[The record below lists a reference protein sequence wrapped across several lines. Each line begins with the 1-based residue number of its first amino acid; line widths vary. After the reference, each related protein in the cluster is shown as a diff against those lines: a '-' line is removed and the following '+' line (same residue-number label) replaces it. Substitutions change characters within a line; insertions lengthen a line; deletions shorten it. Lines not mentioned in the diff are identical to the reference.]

1 MNLVWI
7 QNTKLCTNR
16 GKYIKQFCYPCSFRI
31 GAAQTAWC
39 QSVGGASS
47 RDFSL
52 WWNSRSSWA
61 SWPQRVSQTGNDA
74 QNQQTDDS
82 DIILQFYFFFSFEA
96 FQLENNQNSK
106 NLMVLIL
113 YTRTSLKKKGN
124 IHLMDQILIS
134 SFSYISGNF
143 TSVTPANSLIERW
156 QARALHP
163 LLDTEAVW
171 DNVVTNRW

>member
-1 MNLVWI
+1 M
-7 QNTKLCTNR
+7 
-16 GKYIKQFCYPCSFRI
+16 
-31 GAAQTAWC
+31 
-39 QSVGGASS
+39 
-47 RDFSL
+47 
-52 WWNSRSSWA
+52 
-61 SWPQRVSQTGNDA
+61 SQTGNDA

-134 SFSYISGNF
+134 SFSYILGNF

-171 DNVVTNRW
+171 DNVVTNR